1 MTGVMT
7 FVKYYWPTH
16 RSLFLDHGLEPAIR
30 QPTRNA
36 EPLRGRVG
44 RIQFMP
50 EGEAVQKDLLSASE
64 PPAAAIERPN
74 AASPF
79 FFTCD
84 HASARI
90 PEKLGRLGLTDN
102 DLGRHIAWD
111 IGAASVAG
119 MLSAYFDAT
128 LVLQNYSRL
137 VIDCN
142 RPVEAPSSIPTI
154 SEDTVIP
161 GNEAPDPAEV
171 AARRQ
176 EIFTPY
182 HEIIA
187 SELDWR
193 QKAGQQTVLVSVHSF
208 TPHYQGEER
217 PWDLGI
223 LFNRDRRLGDNLI
236 TLIDEDNDIAI
247 GENQPYSVDD
257 ETDYTIPVHGEMRGH
272 LHVMIEMRQ
281 DHIAAPEGQRLWFER
296 LARAL
301 GRVQEGL

>member
-1 MTGVMT
+1 
-7 FVKYYWPTH
+7 
-16 RSLFLDHGLEPAIR
+16 
-30 QPTRNA
+30 
-36 EPLRGRVG
+36 
-44 RIQFMP
+44 MP
-50 EGEAVQKDLLSASE
+50 EGEALQSELLSAGE
-64 PPAAAIERPN
+64 PPAAAIERPK

-90 PEKLGRLGLTDN
+90 PQKLGRLGLSDS
-102 DLGRHIAWD
+102 DLERHIAWD

-119 MLSAYFDAT
+119 MLSAHFDAT

-142 RPVEAPSSIPTI
+142 RPVEAPSSIPTV

-161 GNEAPDPAEV
+161 GNQAPDPAEI

-182 HEIIA
+182 HDIIA

-193 QKAGQQTVLVSVHSF
+193 HTAGQQTVLVSVHSF
-208 TPHYQGEER
+208 TPHYQGEKR

-236 TLIDEDNDIAI
+236 TLMDEDNDIAI

-281 DHIAAPEGQRLWFER
+281 DHIAAPDGQRLWFEK
-296 LARAL
+296 LAKAL
-301 GRVQEGL
+301 GRVQEGLETGR

>member
-1 MTGVMT
+1 MPE
-7 FVKYYWPTH
+7 K
-16 RSLFLDHGLEPAIR
+16 GL
-30 QPTRNA
+30 
-36 EPLRGRVG
+36 VG
-44 RIQFMP
+44 RIRL
-50 EGEAVQKDLLSASE
+50 VQDGVAALQRNLLSAGE
-64 PPAAAIERPN
+64 PPAAVTERPK

-90 PEKLGRLGLTDN
+90 PQKLGRLGLTDG
-102 DLGRHIAWD
+102 DLERHIAWD

-119 MLSAYFDAT
+119 MLSAHFDAT
-128 LVLQNYSRL
+128 LVLQTYSRL

-142 RPVEAPSSIPTI
+142 RPVGEPGSIPRI

-161 GNEAPDPAEV
+161 GNTAPDPAEI

-182 HEIIA
+182 HETISA
-187 SELDWR
+187 ELDWR
-193 QKAGQQTVLVSVHSF
+193 QEAGRQTILVSVHSF
-208 TPHYQGEER
+208 TPHYHGAQR

-223 LFNRDRRLGDNLI
+223 LFNRDRRLGDRLI
-236 TLIDEDNDIAI
+236 TLMDEGNDIAV

-257 ETDYTIPVHGEMRGH
+257 KTDYTIPGHGEERGH

-281 DHIAAPEGQRLWFER
+281 DHIAGPEGQWLWFER
-296 LARAL
+296 LAKAL
-301 GRVQEGL
+301 GRVQGGLDTSRDG